1 MHTLFVRL
9 YPSRSQQGG
18 KSKKAEGDRKDAEVS
33 EMNPLL
39 SESEDFNEDDIHS
52 VSDHIELGI
61 KHSEDEMPDLITIE
75 NLIDIAPIGK
85 R

>member
-1 MHTLFVRL
+1 
-9 YPSRSQQGG
+9 
-18 KSKKAEGDRKDAEVS
+18 
-33 EMNPLL
+33 MNPLL
-39 SESEDFNEDDIHS
+39 SESDDFNEDDIHS

-61 KHSEDEMPDLITIE
+61 KHSDDEMPDLITME